1 MRYAS
6 RVAGLAGAEAAAWDI
21 HHHAVER
28 RARGE
33 DVILLSVGDPD
44 LPTPA
49 PIVERAKASLDAG
62 RTHYADVTGQAELRG
77 AIAASHRRRSGQAVD
92 PAQVVVLAGA
102 QSALFAA
109 TAVPFG
115 RERWG
120 VLFRAAAYEAAPEG
134 LLQRIEAV
142 LGLGQAGA
150 LRYVD
155 KRRGQ
160 HREAEQ
166 QAEQVGQRHPLVRG
180 MRRQARQARAA
191 GEAADREAPQ
201 RDGERAAQRDLQR
214 VMVQRRDAEQRQ
226 REEQE
231 LDRNA
236 QRSHR
241 RQLSRGSARKP
252 RPDRAR

>member
-1 MRYAS
+1 MSVTVEERGGLVVI
-6 RVAGLAGAEAAAWDI
+6 RVALDGGGQPLRQAALL
-21 HHHAVER
+21 E
-28 RARGE
+28 
-33 DVILLSVGDPD
+33 VI
-44 LPTPA
+44 
-49 PIVERAKASLDAG
+49 
-62 RTHYADVTGQAELRG
+62 
-77 AIAASHRRRSGQAVD
+77 
-92 PAQVVVLAGA
+92 
-102 QSALFAA
+102 
-109 TAVPFG
+109 
-115 RERWG
+115 
-120 VLFRAAAYEAAPEG
+120 
-134 LLQRIEAV
+134 
-142 LGLGQAGA
+142 
-150 LRYVD
+150 
-155 KRRGQ
+155 GQ

-191 GEAADREAPQ
+191 GEAAHREAPQ
-201 RDGERAAQRDLQR
+201 RDGQRAAQRDLQR